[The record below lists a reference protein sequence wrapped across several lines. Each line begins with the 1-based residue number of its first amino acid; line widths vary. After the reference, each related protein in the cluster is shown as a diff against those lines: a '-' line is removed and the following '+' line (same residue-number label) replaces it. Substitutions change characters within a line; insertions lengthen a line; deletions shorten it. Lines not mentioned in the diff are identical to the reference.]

1 MARQRQAY
9 HRQGQRRKPRSALP
23 CAQRADTLAACAT
36 RVMWTPDRRLAG
48 RSALRAVHGCRGR
61 GQEIPAG
68 QPEPGIRPAST
79 PTAAIRMAA
88 ASRAAGT
95 TARSTRAPSRPA
107 ALPQA
112 RPCTDQRAAARA
124 RARPGVSPP
133 HLARLPPFTRPA
145 SSPPGTGQ
153 QAGPGRA
160 ARAAARSRRQRMPG
174 RSPRRPSTGTPSP
187 TTRSS
192 PCPIRPPTLP
202 PPRPWPSLTTLRRA
216 AGRPGRAGPRAP
228 ARGRGPPG
236 RRPAR
241 TGRSRII
248 AGHQRAQAGGRET
261 APRAARGRPGRGR
274 GGGIRHVF
282 LPDQRPD

>member
-23 CAQRADTLAACAT
+23 RAQRADTLAACAT

-145 SSPPGTGQ
+145 SSPPGTGSR
-153 QAGPGRA
+153 QARAGGPGGGA
-160 ARAAARSRRQRMPG
+160 VKAAADAWPVAASAEHGYAEPDYAILAVSDPAADATATQ
-174 RSPRRPSTGTPSP
+174 
-187 TTRSS
+187 
-192 PCPIRPPTLP
+192 TLAVADHP
-202 PPRPWPSLTTLRRA
+202 A
-216 AGRPGRAGPRAP
+216 AGGGQ
-228 ARGRGPPG
+228 
-236 RRPAR
+236 AR
-241 TGRSRII
+241 TGRATRPSARP
-248 AGHQRAQAGGRET
+248 R
-261 APRAARGRPGRGR
+261 APRQAT
-274 GGGIRHVF
+274 
-282 LPDQRPD
+282 RPDGPLADHRGAPEGASRRARNGAACCSRPAWPWSWWRHPARISS